1 MRDIIVDPTDTA
13 QVAKQLSCPKEL
25 SSRRHE
31 FSLNLV
37 DAFAIV
43 DHFASQH
50 GWQEYLKI
58 PLICSFQV
66 FAVQD
71 EMWQKLKELT
81 GAQEK
86 HPPTDGLSSALVCG
100 HLLAV
105 TPEEYERLRPE
116 YTHIDKAWTRLLA
129 HEIIHQLH
137 IRIVRHEN
145 RMGPKWFYEGFA
157 MYAAGQRITD
167 YQPSSIEEIT
177 EAMHTESRGA
187 YAKFEA
193 VFEYFLKRFELKL
206 LLKRAA
212 RHDFQTW
219 LIESVSLL
227 DVEK

>member
-1 MRDIIVDPTDTA
+1 MRDIIVDLTDLA

-25 SSRRHE
+25 SSRRHD
-31 FSLNLV
+31 FSLCLA

-43 DHFASQH
+43 EHFATQH
-50 GWQEYLKI
+50 GWQEYLKTSFI
-58 PLICSFQV
+58 YSFQL
-66 FAVQD
+66 FSAQD

-86 HPPTDGLSSALVCG
+86 HPPTDGLSSALVSG
-100 HLLAV
+100 NLLAV

-137 IRIVRHEN
+137 IRIVGNEK

-167 YQPSSIEEIT
+167 QKPSSIEEVI
-177 EAMHTESRGA
+177 EAMHAESRGA

-193 VFEYFLKRFELKL
+193 VFEYFLERIELKI
-206 LLKRAA
+206 LLKQAS
-212 RHDFQTW
+212 RHDFETW
-219 LIESVSLL
+219 LIDSLS